1 MPNFTK
7 KILGALG
14 IKPSPKSKPRA
25 KPVNEAK
32 ISERLALIQT
42 AMAHY
47 NKKAPALRG
56 TVDAALKE
64 LGEKTPN
71 FNDVESVARLLGIHQ
86 AHLTM
91 RRLMNH
97 RERRY
102 LVLVGLRELLEQKPK
117 QSVPA
122 TKKAAVRY

>member
-1 MPNFTK
+1 VPNFTK

-14 IKPSPKSKPRA
+14 MQPTRKPPPKNVTGP
-25 KPVNEAK
+25 K
-32 ISERLALIQT
+32 IPERLALIQT
-42 AMAHY
+42 AMVHY
-47 NKKAPALRG
+47 NKNAPALRG
-56 TVDAALKE
+56 TVEGALKE

-71 FNDVESVARLLGIHQ
+71 FNDVDSVARLLGIHQ

-102 LVLVGLRELLEQKPK
+102 LVLVGLRELLEQKPN
-117 QSVPA
+117 PDPPRP
-122 TKKAAVRY
+122 KKIAVRR